1 MSARMGEYLVGAY
14 LTMIQE
20 CDFVT
25 YNVRFPEEGLKGLS
39 ELDVVGFDFK
49 NSVAYLCEVSTH
61 ILGFFYGLKG
71 VDSVKKVLQKF
82 DTQKE
87 FAEKTL
93 KDFKT
98 IRYQFWSP
106 RVGKP
111 DVEKLNGI
119 VGLESIVNETYTNKI
134 NELKLLAKKITRQ
147 INNPAFRVLQILE
160 HMKKVKN

>member
-14 LTMIQE
+14 LEMIQE
-20 CDFVT
+20 CDFVS

-49 NSVAYLCEVSTH
+49 SSIAYLCEVSTH

-71 VDSVKKVLQKF
+71 VDSVKKVLRKF
-82 DTQKE
+82 ATQKE
-87 FAEKTL
+87 FAEKKL

-106 RVGKP
+106 KVGKT
-111 DVEKLNGI
+111 DVEKLNSI

-134 NELKLLAKKITRQ
+134 NELRLLAKKISRQ
-147 INNPAFRVLQILE
+147 VNNPAFRVLQILE

>member
-14 LTMIQE
+14 LEMIQE
-20 CDFVT
+20 CDFVS
-25 YNVRFPEEGLKGLS
+25 YNVRFPEEGLRGLS

-49 NSVAYLCEVSTH
+49 NSLAYLCEVSTH
-61 ILGFFYGLKG
+61 ILGFLYGLKAE
-71 VDSVKKVLQKF
+71 DSVKKVLKKF

-87 FAEKTL
+87 FAGKKL
-93 KDFKT
+93 NDFKT
-98 IRYQFWSP
+98 IKYQFWSP
-106 RVGKP
+106 RVGKT

-134 NELKLLAKKITRQ
+134 NELRLLAKKITRQ

>member
-14 LTMIQE
+14 IEMIQK

-25 YNVRFPEEGLKGLS
+25 YNVRFPGEGLKGLN
-39 ELDVVGFDFK
+39 ELDVVGLDFK
-49 NSVAYLCEVSTH
+49 NSLAYLCEVSTH
-61 ILGFFYGLKG
+61 ILGFVYGLKAE
-71 VDSVKKVLQKF
+71 DSVKKVLKKF

-87 FAEKTL
+87 FAVKKL
-93 KDFKT
+93 NDFKT

-106 RVGKP
+106 RVGKT

-134 NELKLLAKKITRQ
+134 NELRLLAKKITRQ
-147 INNPAFRVLQILE
+147 VNNPAFRVLQILE
-160 HMKKVKN
+160 HMRKVKN